1 MPVAAGTPELPAH
14 GRVTII
20 GAGIAGCSVAY
31 HLSELGWSDVVVID
45 QGPLFETGGSTSHAP
60 GLVFVVNFSKAMTR
74 FAHYTTELY
83 DRLRL
88 NGARVWN
95 GVGGLEV
102 AWTPQRL
109 VDLKRKVSAGRAWGV
124 ETHLLGADEARA
136 RLPLLSE
143 RIHGAMYT
151 PADGVRRAAR
161 GRRGDGGAGRRTGR
175 ALLRFDPGSRASTS
189 QAGGCERSGPIAARS
204 TPRSSSAPP
213 ASGGRWSGG
222 WPGWRCRSCPCDTS
236 SPSPNR

>member
-1 MPVAAGTPELPAH
+1 MPVAAGPELPAH

-60 GLVFVVNFSKAMTR
+60 GLVFVVNFSQAMTR

-136 RLPLLSE
+136 RLPLLSD

-151 PADGVRRAAR
+151 PADGVAEPHAAAAAMAALAAAR
-161 GRRGDGGAGRRTGR
+161 GV
-175 ALLRFDPGSRASTS
+175 RFFGSTGSRASTS
-189 QAGGCERSGPIAARS
+189 QAGGCERSGPIAA
-204 TPRSSSAPP
+204 
-213 ASGGRWSGG
+213 
-222 WPGWRCRSCPCDTS
+222 
-236 SPSPNR
+236 